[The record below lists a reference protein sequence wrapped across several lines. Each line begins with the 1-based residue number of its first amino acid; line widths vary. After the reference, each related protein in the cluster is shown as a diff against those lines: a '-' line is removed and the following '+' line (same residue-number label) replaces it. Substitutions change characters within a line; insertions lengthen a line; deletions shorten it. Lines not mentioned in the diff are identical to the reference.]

1 MMDEIPARVTRL
13 FGSDKARPKVVRV
26 YNASIGWAPAA
37 GMPVITWGT
46 VDELLR
52 QGSTS
57 VEAKWHFKT
66 RQFSI
71 LDMKRPA
78 PDGSVE
84 QTEPGPGQARRGRGI
99 QS

>member
-1 MMDEIPARVTRL
+1 MMDEVPARVIRL
-13 FGSDKARPKVVRV
+13 FGSDKARPKVIRV
-26 YNASIGWAPAA
+26 YNSSAGWAPAA
-37 GMPVITWGT
+37 GTPVITWAT
-46 VDELLR
+46 VDALLR

-57 VEAKWHFKT
+57 AEARWHFKT

-78 PDGSVE
+78 SDGSVE

-99 QS
+99 QN